1 MISRSSKLWD
11 YSRMSSP
18 EAIAKRQSR
27 TWKLTIYWSA
37 MVPVMMT
44 AQVLLTKLGI
54 DIKLPIAETV
64 ALAGV
69 VSAAYL
75 GKRAIQANRQQAGA

>member
-1 MISRSSKLWD
+1 
-11 YSRMSSP
+11 
-18 EAIAKRQSR
+18 
-27 TWKLTIYWSA
+27 